1 MRKDWVVTPR
11 VDTKLASV
19 NGWTLEGIG
28 PYDGGAK
35 VDNDYRY
42 VSLIKHECYPEGQAY
57 TYSRSKM
64 LGPVVHQVVCYPED
78 TDRCWR
84 CEEIIPD
91 MMVVL
96 WNFQNWDK
104 IQRRRGT

>member
-1 MRKDWVVTPR
+1 MKKNWIVTPR
-11 VDTKLASV
+11 VDKKLVSV
-19 NGWTLEGIG
+19 DGWTLEGIG
-28 PYDGGAK
+28 PYDGGAL

-42 VSLIKHECYPEGQAY
+42 VSLIKHECFAAYGEKPTGQ
-57 TYSRSKM
+57 
-64 LGPVVHQVVCYPED
+64 VVHQVVCYPED